1 MESERGVCTH
11 SGAACGD
18 FDIALRVVQ
27 AGRIADVAGG
37 RRLDALLADR
47 GEVARALSTMIGA
60 KSIPELTQRGAEL
73 TANRQEAARHQE
85 AGAAI
90 IDEPQLAECVDRSGW
105 HACVE
110 SGSLTVSLSGD
121 WSVRNETSNAGT
133 AACLLQYLEARAI
146 HFDSSALGSWDS
158 SLLVFLSSLREI
170 SNRRH
175 IDFDPSGLPAAT
187 RRLLMLLPTEV
198 DVPVPAQRRI
208 GMLERVGTW
217 TLDRWS
223 DGVAVVALLGE
234 AVLRVV
240 PALRG
245 RVRARAGD
253 FLAFTHAAGVG
264 ALPMVALVNVLVGAI
279 VAFVGGIQLRRLGA
293 EIYVSNLVGVTEVRE
308 MAPLITAI
316 VMSGR
321 TGSAYAAEIA
331 AMQGSE
337 EIDAFRALGIRIFDY
352 LILPRISALT
362 TMMAPLWAYASA
374 LGIFGGFAVAVF
386 MMHMSAG
393 TFVAHLRAAVAGADI
408 ALGLSKSVVFGVWI
422 AIAGCRIGL
431 GAGRSATD
439 VGHAATTAA
448 VSGIVGVIA
457 LDALFDVCAEAF
469 GI

>member
-1 MESERGVCTH
+1 
-11 SGAACGD
+11 
-18 FDIALRVVQ
+18 
-27 AGRIADVAGG
+27 
-37 RRLDALLADR
+37 
-47 GEVARALSTMIGA
+47 MIGA
-60 KSIPELTQRGAEL
+60 NSIPELTQRGAEP
-73 TANRQEAARHQE
+73 TANRQEAERRQE
-85 AGAAI
+85 AGAPI
-90 IDEPQLAECVDRSGW
+90 IDEPNHAVDCCGW
-105 HACVE
+105 RASVE
-110 SGSLTVSLSGD
+110 AGSLTLLLSGD

-133 AACLLQYLEARAI
+133 AACLLQYLDARAI
-146 HFDSSALGSWDS
+146 HFDSSALGRWDS
-158 SLLVFLSSLREI
+158 SLLVFLSSLRET
-170 SNRRH
+170 SSRRH

-187 RRLLMLLPTEV
+187 RRLLALLPTEV
-198 DVPVPAQRRI
+198 EVPAPAPRRI
-208 GMLERVGTW
+208 GIFERVGTW

-223 DGVAVVALLGE
+223 DGAAIVALLGE
-234 AVLRVV
+234 ALLRVGA
-240 PALRG
+240 ALRG

-253 FLAFTHAAGVG
+253 FLGFIHAAGVD
-264 ALPMVALVNVLVGAI
+264 ALPMVALVNILVGAI

-337 EIDAFRALGIRIFDY
+337 EIDALRALGIRIFDY
-352 LILPRISALT
+352 LILPRVTALT

-374 LGIFGGFAVAVF
+374 VGIFGGFAVAVF

-393 TFVAHLRAAVAGADI
+393 TFVAHLRTAVAGADI
-408 ALGLSKSVVFGVWI
+408 ALGLSKSVAFGIWI
-422 AIAGCRIGL
+422 AIVGCRIGL

-439 VGHAATTAA
+439 VGRAATTAA

-457 LDALFDVCAEAF
+457 LDALFDVCAEAL